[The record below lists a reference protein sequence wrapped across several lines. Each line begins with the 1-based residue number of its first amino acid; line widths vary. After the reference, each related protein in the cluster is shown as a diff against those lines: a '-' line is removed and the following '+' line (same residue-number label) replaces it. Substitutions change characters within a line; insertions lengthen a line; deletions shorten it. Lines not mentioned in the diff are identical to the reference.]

1 MNHEVFASLLWVILG
16 GVICLASVSLR
27 LGSWH
32 FPGPGLFPFL
42 IGSTIALLSFGRGI
56 LVYFKTPSRFQFW
69 PHSAGLKRILL
80 LFACLMFSCGHAQAS
95 GVLGV
100 HFPLLHRS
108 FQRGCGK
115 ELEIQFFGEPGH
127 FHSHVLDV
135 LPFAQNQFAER
146 LLRLVAHGST

>member
-1 MNHEVFASLLWVILG
+1 MRNHEVFASLLWVILG

-42 IGSTIALLSFGRGI
+42 IGSTIVLLSFGRGI

-80 LFACLMFSCGHAQAS
+80 LFACLMFYAATLKHLGFLACTFLFFILVSKGVAEKNWKFSFSAS
-95 GVLGV
+95 LATSILTYWMFY
-100 HFPLLHRS
+100 HLLKINLPK
-108 FQRGCGK
+108 G
-115 ELEIQFFGEPGH
+115 FFGW
-127 FHSHVLDV
+127 
-135 LPFAQNQFAER
+135 
-146 LLRLVAHGST
+146 